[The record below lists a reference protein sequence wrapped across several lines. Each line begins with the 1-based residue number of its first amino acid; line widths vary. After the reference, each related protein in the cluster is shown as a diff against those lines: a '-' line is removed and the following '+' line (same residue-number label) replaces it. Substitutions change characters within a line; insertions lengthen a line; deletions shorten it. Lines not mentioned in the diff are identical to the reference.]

1 MKKVLTGVRRAPRR
15 GLASL
20 CAVAVLIATVAVG
33 AFGADAL
40 LAEADAARRNTKSE
54 GASMWMTV
62 GERRF
67 AVTLGDTPAAK
78 AFAARVPFSI
88 DMSDLNGNEK
98 HAKLR
103 SPLPA
108 DASRPG
114 TIRTGDV
121 MLWGSDTLV
130 VFYLTFE
137 SPYSYTR
144 IARVDDPAGLRHALG
159 AGDARVSFSK
169 D

>member
-1 MKKVLTGVRRAPRR
+1 
-15 GLASL
+15 
-20 CAVAVLIATVAVG
+20 
-33 AFGADAL
+33 
-40 LAEADAARRNTKSE
+40 
-54 GASMWMTV
+54 MWMTV
-62 GERRF
+62 SKRRF
-67 AVTLGDTPAAK
+67 TITLTGST
-78 AFAARVPFSI
+78 AARAFVERLPLTL
-88 DMSDLNGNEK
+88 DMSELNGNEK